1 MWTALC
7 NFLIS
12 IINFI
17 YNNIA
22 HNYGVAII
30 LFTIF
35 IKLVLTPLDLK
46 SRRSMRKQAVLG
58 PQIEELKRK
67 YGKDPEKLNQ
77 KQQELFKKE
86 GVSMFGGC
94 LPMLLTMPILFAMF
108 SAMRSVANN
117 ELISQYLQ
125 MIHGQ
130 VPVIEPFLW
139 IKNLWMPDSFAA
151 SIMPDAN
158 ALKVITSMDL
168 WNQVSQNLVNLGTL
182 PQSALLSF
190 TDKATFDAF
199 IAAIPDTIKA
209 APLYATY
216 LQAAPGWQE
225 VNAFLFK
232 FSVFVHM
239 NGYFILPILAAGTQF
254 VSQRLMQ
261 QPGAQTDSTASM
273 NKSMMLMMPFMS
285 LFFCM
290 SYSSAFA
297 LYWVTSNVV
306 ATVQQIAF
314 NRYFAW
320 QDSKTTVAGEVGK

>member
-12 IINFI
+12 IISFI
-17 YNNIA
+17 YNNLV

-30 LFTIF
+30 LFTILV
-35 IKLVLTPLDLK
+35 KLVLTPLDLK
-46 SRRSMRKQAVLG
+46 SRRSMRKQSLLA
-58 PQIEELKRK
+58 PQIEEIKKK

-77 KQQELFKKE
+77 KTQELYKKN
-86 GVSMFGGC
+86 GVSMLGGC

-158 ALKVITSMDL
+158 ALKVITDMNL
-168 WNQVSQNLVNLGTL
+168 WTSVSQTLVNAGTL

-190 TDKATFDAF
+190 ADKAAFDAF
-199 IAAIPDTIKA
+199 IAAIPATIQA
-209 APLYATY
+209 APNYATF
-216 LQAAPGWQE
+216 LQAVPGWQE

-239 NGYFILPILAAGTQF
+239 NGYFILPVLAAVTQF
-254 VSQRLMQ
+254 YSQKLMQ
-261 QPGAQTDSTASM
+261 QPGAQTDATAST
-273 NKSMMLMMPFMS
+273 NRTMMMMMPFMS

-314 NRYFAW
+314 TRYFAW